1 MRSVGNTGDCAVV
14 LNVDTGVVLAEVWIV
29 PTVLLSNPNLEESH
43 KTDQYDLFFFGEKIF
58 YIARLLI
65 IFRKL
70 R

>member
-43 KTDQYDLFFFGEKIF
+43 KADQYDLFFFRCASISRNYSGK
-58 YIARLLI
+58 
-65 IFRKL
+65 
-70 R
+70 